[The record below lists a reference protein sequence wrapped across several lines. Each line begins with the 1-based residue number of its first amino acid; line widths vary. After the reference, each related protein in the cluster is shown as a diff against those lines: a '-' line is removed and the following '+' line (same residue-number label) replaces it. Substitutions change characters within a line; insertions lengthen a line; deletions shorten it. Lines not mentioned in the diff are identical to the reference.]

1 MDEEATFMT
10 IDLSTFDTLLK
21 RYPNFVPEKLS
32 KLDQERYNT
41 IPGVLRERT
50 GSVWLTKDEV
60 ATLVD
65 WKL

>member
-1 MDEEATFMT
+1 MDETGTFQAIET
-10 IDLSTFDTLLK
+10 TTFDSLLK
-21 RYPNFVPEKLS
+21 EYPGVVPEKLS

-41 IPGVLRERT
+41 IPGLLRQRT
-50 GSVWLTKDEV
+50 GAAWLTKDEV